1 MRVLIRWV
9 ANITVA
15 IGFLVSLPLWF
26 WYDGQNPDWQFVEQA
41 SWIPSIGAQYLL
53 GVDGFS
59 VLLILL
65 ATLMGVIAVLSS
77 WNAIQM
83 RVKEYYIFLLILQTG
98 MIGAFVCARLF
109 ALFPVLGSNAGAD
122 VLSHRYLGQ

>member
-1 MRVLIRWV
+1 MSNAANFPFLSLILFTPLAGAILLLFISKQNENLIRLI
-9 ANITVA
+9 ANVTVA

-26 WYDGQNPDWQFVEQA
+26 WYDSSNPDWQFVERYP
-41 SWIPSIGAQYLL
+41 WIPSIGAEYFI

-65 ATLMGVIAVLSS
+65 ATLMGVIGVLSS

-83 RVKEYYIFLLILQTG
+83 RVKEYYIFLLMLQT
-98 MIGAFVCARLF
+98 
-109 ALFPVLGSNAGAD
+109 
-122 VLSHRYLGQ
+122 